1 MVTAEIKS
9 KIVTLDGLAG
19 IIHTLKKDGRTVVQ
33 CHGVFDLLHPG
44 HIRHFKA
51 AKREGDVL
59 VVTVTKDVY
68 VVKGP
73 GRPVFNEQLRVESIA
88 ALECVDYVALNEW
101 PTAIE
106 SIKKLAPDVYC
117 KGSDYTN
124 SKDDLTGKI
133 SEEEEAV
140 RSVGGRVHFTDEITF
155 SSTKLLNLHFDVFS
169 DEAQSF
175 LQEFRARYSSEDII
189 KHLQGLKNLRV
200 LVIGDTIIDEYHY
213 CTPLG
218 KSPKEILIP
227 AKYIYGESFA
237 GGILAIA
244 NHIAGFCDHVDVVT
258 CLGIQNTYEQFIL
271 EHLRPNINAKFFYR
285 PNSPTIV
292 KRRFVEADILRKLF
306 EVHFMDGNVLP
317 ESINSQVCRYLA
329 SAAKNY
335 DLVVVGDYGHGFL
348 EREII
353 KLICEEAKFLAINV
367 QTNSAN
373 IGFNLITKY
382 PRADYFCID
391 EAEIRLATHDNY
403 GRIEELVSDVTKG
416 LKCHHAV
423 VTRGH
428 KGSLVYFDREGFLA
442 VPVFSRDFVD
452 RVGAG
457 DAYFSI
463 TSLCAAKRFPS
474 AVLGFIGNAMGA
486 LKIRIV
492 GNKSPVEPVPL
503 YKYINTLL
511 K

>member
-1 MVTAEIKS
+1 MITAEIKS
-9 KIVTLDGLAG
+9 KIVTPDELAG
-19 IIHTLKKDGRTVVQ
+19 IIRTLKKDGKTVVQ

-51 AKREGDVL
+51 AKKEGDVL
-59 VVTVTKDVY
+59 VVTVTRDIHVA
-68 VVKGP
+68 KGP
-73 GRPVFNEQLRVESIA
+73 GRPVFNESLRVESIA
-88 ALECVDYVALNEW
+88 ALECVDYVAVNEW
-101 PTAIE
+101 PSAVET
-106 SIKKLAPDVYC
+106 IKKLSPDVYC
-117 KGSDYTN
+117 KGSDYIDA
-124 SKDDLTGKI
+124 KEDLTGKI

-140 RSVGGRVHFTDEITF
+140 RSVGGRIHFTDEITF
-155 SSTKLLNLHFDVFS
+155 SSTKLLNLHFDVLPDAAQTFLKDFRDRFS
-169 DEAQSF
+169 SKDV
-175 LQEFRARYSSEDII
+175 IG
-189 KHLQGLKNLRV
+189 HLQDLRKLRV

-244 NHIAGFCDHVDVVT
+244 NHIAGFCEHVDVVT

-271 EHLRPNINAKFFYR
+271 ENLRPNISAKFFYR

-317 ESINSQVCRYLA
+317 ETINSQVCRYLA
-329 SAAKNY
+329 SVTKNY

-348 EREII
+348 EKEII
-353 KLICEEAKFLAINV
+353 RLICDEARYLAINV

-373 IGFNLITKY
+373 IGFNLITNY

-391 EAEIRLATHDNY
+391 EAEIRLATHDSN
-403 GRIEELVSDVTKG
+403 GRIENLVVRVTRELD
-416 LKCHHAV
+416 CHRSV

-428 KGSLVYFDREGFLA
+428 KGSLVYDDKDGFLD
-442 VPVFSRDFVD
+442 VPVFSRDVVD

-457 DAYFSI
+457 DAYLSI
-463 TSLCAAKRFPS
+463 TALCAATGLP
-474 AVLGFIGNAMGA
+474 AALLGFVGNAMGA

-492 GNKSPVEPVPL
+492 GNKSPVEPVHL